1 VWVTA
6 QHREMLDQVHLLFDI
21 KPDIDL
27 DLMKPDQSPAEVASA
42 AVKRLSSVLAD
53 QKPDWLL
60 VQGDT
65 TTAMAAALAGFYMG
79 VKVGHVEAGLRS
91 GRRMEP
97 FPEEINRR
105 MISVLADL
113 HFAPTERA
121 KKSLLAEGIDER
133 SIFVTGNTVIDALL
147 DVAGRPPPERV
158 QTLLQQVS
166 ERALSLSLRPA
177 QGKLRGPVGIRPH
190 PHPLPAGEGQE
201 GPHPHEGGRLRAGN
215 RPPPSHSHPSAGSG
229 AVLSSSKRQALPKEA
244 VSGQLPMGEGA
255 QRILLVTAHRRESF
269 GKPLEQ
275 ICLALQELATK
286 YWASL
291 DIVYPVHM
299 NPNVAGP
306 VQRILGDIPNVALV
320 EPLDY
325 ASLVHVMKRAYLVL
339 TDSGGIQEEAPALGK
354 PVLVMRAVTERT
366 EAIDTG
372 AVKLIGTSTDR
383 IVGEVSQLLDDKQAY
398 AQMAITTSPYGD
410 GRASERIVGALMA
423 EPIEQFSAA
432 RPLVADR

>member
-1 VWVTA
+1 MHILLVFGTRPEAIKLAPVVKQLRARAKEAAVRTTVCVTA
-6 QHREMLDQVHLLFDI
+6 QHREMLDQVLELFDI

-27 DLMKPDQSPAEVASA
+27 DLMQPDQSPAEVASA
-42 AVKRLSSVLAD
+42 AVKRLGSVLAS

-65 TTAMAAALAGFYMG
+65 TTAMAAALAGFYAG

-91 GRRMEP
+91 GRRREP

-105 MISVLADL
+105 VISVLADA

-121 KKSLLAEGIDER
+121 RKALLAEGIDER

-147 DVAGRPPPERV
+147 DVAGRPAPERV
-158 QTLLQQVS
+158 ETLLRQLS
-166 ERALSLSLRPA
+166 ERTLSPSLGQAQPA
-177 QGKLRGPVGIRPH
+177 KGPKSR
-190 PHPLPAGEGQE
+190 
-201 GPHPHEGGRLRAGN
+201 RL
-215 RPPPSHSHPSAGSG
+215 
-229 AVLSSSKRQALPKEA
+229 
-244 VSGQLPMGEGA
+244 
-255 QRILLVTAHRRESF
+255 LLVTAHRRENF
-269 GKPLEQ
+269 GRPLEQ
-275 ICLALQELATK
+275 VCLALQDLAAK
-286 YWASL
+286 YRTSL

-306 VQRILGDIPNVALV
+306 VKQILGGIPNIALV

-325 ASLVHVMKRAYLVL
+325 ASLVHLMKRAHIVL

-372 AVKLIGTSTDR
+372 AVKLIGTSRER
-383 IVGEVSQLLDDKQAY
+383 IAGEVSRLLDDARAY
-398 AQMAITTSPYGD
+398 AQMAIITSPYGD
-410 GRASERIVGALMA
+410 GHASERIVGALLG
-423 EPIEQFSAA
+423 EPVKPFV
-432 RPLVADR
+432 P